1 MYYFKNGNFLTVIVV
16 FHFSSSKIT
25 FARKKKK
32 YRVLLSNSDYKYKA
46 INNSR

>member
-25 FARKKKK
+25 FARKKKNTEFYYLTLTTNRK
-32 YRVLLSNSDYKYKA
+32 Q
-46 INNSR
+46 

>member
-32 YRVLLSNSDYKYKA
+32 KYRVLLSNSDYK
-46 INNSR
+46 

>member
-1 MYYFKNGNFLTVIVV
+1 MYYFKNGSFLTVIVV

-25 FARKKKK
+25 FARKKK